1 MTGDKDGDYEPQG
14 LIPGTRRRK
23 RWTGTR
29 RSMPAGSLINTIV
42 RGFGGQIGRVLGR
55 LLMGLFRR

>member
-1 MTGDKDGDYEPQG
+1 MTNDNDYEPQG
-14 LIPGTRRRK
+14 LTRRAR
-23 RWTGTR
+23 RRRTGAR
-29 RSMPAGSLINTIV
+29 RSTGGSFLNTII